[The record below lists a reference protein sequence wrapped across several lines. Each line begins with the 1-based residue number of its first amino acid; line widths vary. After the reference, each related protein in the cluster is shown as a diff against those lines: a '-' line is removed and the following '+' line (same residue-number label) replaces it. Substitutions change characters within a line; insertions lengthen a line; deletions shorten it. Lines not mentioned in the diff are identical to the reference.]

1 MIFEMLSIS
10 LKRLFKLMNNS
21 VIGKTMENVK
31 TTRIALTLT
40 TDPKMAVKRFSM
52 LNVKNAKLLYGL
64 YII

>member
-1 MIFEMLSIS
+1 
-10 LKRLFKLMNNS
+10 MNNS
-21 VIGKTMENVK
+21 VIGKTVENVK